1 MVNNEEQGKTAQGI
15 VIGGL
20 GGTLLGAAITA
31 LLMAKPAEAAP
42 PEEKLNYLIDCL
54 TTLVPVLAEVAE
66 SNAQLIALFQQ
77 WLAAQGMPPAEGIEV
92 TVLTPWVTKEPEEI
106 YRYPIRTAGTFY
118 SNKMV
123 DWTNGKRILFK
134 VESSLNQ
141 AVNIQIIGNIVDDK
155 ELATDI
161 NGALPCAANGNI
173 SVGPAWDDWTPFIG
187 IRITAAVAPTAGILT
202 ISAVVQE

>member
-1 MVNNEEQGKTAQGI
+1 MANNEEQGKTAQGI

>member
-1 MVNNEEQGKTAQGI
+1 MANNEEQGKTAQGI
-15 VIGGL
+15 VIGGV

-66 SNAQLIALFQQ
+66 SNAQLIALLQQ
-77 WLAAQGMPPAEGIEV
+77 LLTAQGIPPAEGVEV
-92 TVLTPWVTKEPEEI
+92 TVLTPWVAKEPEEI
-106 YRYPIRTAGTFY
+106 YRYPIRTTGTFY

-123 DWTNGKRILFK
+123 NWTEGKRILFK

-141 AVNIQIIGNIVDDK
+141 PVNIQLIGNIVDDM

-161 NGALPCAANGNI
+161 NGVLPCTANGNI
-173 SVGPAWDDWTPFIG
+173 SIGLAWDDWHPYIG
-187 IRITAAVAPTAGILT
+187 VKITVAVAPTAGILN
-202 ISAVVQE
+202 ISAVIQE